1 MPSRPATRAALL
13 LAVLTLLSVAFA
25 GIAQAAPRR
34 LGVLGPAGTI
44 YPGSTQDLRVAGN
57 RTFLNDTRTRWVRLW
72 ADWPT
77 LQPSRG
83 TWDAV
88 KLAALDAQVAQ
99 AQRDGLK
106 VILTLYR
113 FPTWA
118 NGTAAMTSDQ
128 LAATMPDRRTAAQ
141 DDSKAKSV
149 LFRVPDDL
157 SASSDFA
164 AFVGGLVNR
173 YSRNSTQRAGASTIV
188 DVLELAN
195 EPNLQWWP
203 QMSPSTSGDPYASSG
218 ASGITAPGAVAQ
230 MFATGQQITN
240 NYGGEP
246 ILAGPGN
253 ADQTDTNRLKTGY
266 ASFANRLLDALA
278 ASGFTAGPRFVFTHH
293 NYTDVTYDQ
302 GAGSTSP
309 DAASQPTRQTNR
321 AADMRKRL
329 VGRWA
334 GWPVG
339 DANNPQIFLTE
350 GGVTLNNIASKWGLT
365 TSSAQ
370 RAKQADL
377 LQRNWNRMTTG
388 PDSPGM
394 AMVSQ
399 YLFYT
404 DPNYDSG
411 LNDTYETGGAKRP
424 AYFTWRALPSVQ

>member
-1 MPSRPATRAALL
+1 MSSRPAARAALL
-13 LAVLTLLSVAFA
+13 LALCALVMTAVPV
-25 GIAQAAPRR
+25 AQAAPRR

-44 YPGSTQDLRVAGN
+44 YPGSSQDLRVAGN
-57 RTFLNDTRTRWVRLW
+57 RTFLRDTRTRWVRLW

-77 LQPSRG
+77 LQPTRG
-83 TWDAV
+83 TWDAG
-88 KLAALDAQVAQ
+88 KLAALDAQIAQ
-99 AQRDGLK
+99 AQLDGQK

-118 NGTAAMTSDQ
+118 NGTAAMTTDE
-128 LAATMPDRRTAAQ
+128 LAATMPDRRTANQA
-141 DDSKAKSV
+141 DTSAKSV
-149 LFRVPDDL
+149 LFRVPDDVGPQ
-157 SASSDFA
+157 SDFA
-164 AFVGGLVNR
+164 NFVASLVNR
-173 YSRNSTQRAGASTIV
+173 YSRNSAQRASAWSIV

-218 ASGITAPGAVAQ
+218 GAGITAPAAAAQ
-230 MFATGQQITN
+230 MFVTGQQITN

-246 ILAGPGN
+246 ILAGPGM

-266 ASFANRLLDALA
+266 ASFANRLLDSLA
-278 ASGFTAGPRFVFTHH
+278 AAGFTAGPRFLFTHH

-321 AADMRKRL
+321 AADMRRRL

-339 DANNPQIFLTE
+339 DAANPQLFLTE
-350 GGVTLNNIASKWGLT
+350 GGVTLGNLASKWGLT
-365 TSSAQ
+365 TAAAQ

-377 LQRNWNRMTTG
+377 LQRNWNRMNSG
-388 PDSPGM
+388 PDSAGI

-411 LNDTYETGGAKRP
+411 LNDAYESGGAKRP
-424 AYFTWRALPSVQ
+424 AYFTWRGLPSVQ